1 MKDFLLEKTTPFRL
15 IAFNE
20 YSRQVEVL
28 NYKFTFSM
36 VTGAP
41 SADPENIRDAQTQQS
56 ISFSKAIAFIEGVL
70 DNSLFVTTDMPD
82 ELQDMLFSLY
92 ENNILLLPE
101 CSEAFLMNALHSKLS
116 AIVNENTLIERISLE
131 DIDNGLKYTLVMDE
145 HDYSE
150 LPDDTEW
157 LGEFSLW
164 DTAWWNRNDV
174 STFDRQYES
183 AEELADTLEQID
195 LEEINELNTA
205 ILHEIEH
212 SILGML
218 KEAGDIPLPQ
228 GELVEVNFADKEPK
242 FTPKLV

>member
-15 IAFNE
+15 LAFNE
-20 YSRQVEVL
+20 YSRQVEIL

-41 SADPENIRDAQTQQS
+41 SADPDNIREAQTQQS

-70 DNSLFVTTDMPD
+70 DNSLFVTTDMPE

-92 ENNILLLPE
+92 ENNIMLLPE
-101 CSEAFLMNALHSKLS
+101 CSEAMLMNALHSKLS
-116 AIVNENTLIERISLE
+116 AIINENTLIERISLE

-150 LPDDTEW
+150 LPSDAEW
-157 LGEFSLW
+157 MGEFSLW
-164 DTAWWNRNDV
+164 DTAWWNRTDV

-183 AEELADTLEQID
+183 AEDLDKALEQID
-195 LEEINELNTA
+195 MTEINELNTA
-205 ILHEIEH
+205 ILDEIEQ
-212 SILGML
+212 SIVGML
-218 KEAGDIPLPQ
+218 KDTGDIPLPQ
-228 GELVEVNFADKEPK
+228 GEVVEVNFSNKDTK